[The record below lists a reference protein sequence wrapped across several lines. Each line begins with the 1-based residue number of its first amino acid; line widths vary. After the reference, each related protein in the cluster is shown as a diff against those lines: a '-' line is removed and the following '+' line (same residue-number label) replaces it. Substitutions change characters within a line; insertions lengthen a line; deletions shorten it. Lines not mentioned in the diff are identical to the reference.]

1 MKVYLDCISCLMRQ
15 ALEAARFV
23 TKDEKFQKKILKNVL
38 IELDG
43 INWDTSPP
51 EIAHVVHRIVRKES
65 GVDDPYKDVKR
76 TYNDIALKMY
86 PNLKSMV
93 NQSPTPLLTA
103 LRLAIA
109 GNIIDYG
116 VGSNFDLDRTILDV
130 LEKKFKIYDLSEF
143 MRTLKT
149 ANNLTYIAD
158 NTGEI
163 VFDKILIET
172 ILGAYDLGKILF
184 VIKDEPII
192 NNATEED
199 VIYVGIDEIQGTEF
213 LKVGVDAIGKGMNYS
228 SKEFWT
234 ILSQSD
240 MIIGKGQGNYEAL
253 SDRGKIFFLLMAKC
267 PVIAK
272 DLGFTIGDTILKLS
286 DGLK

>member
-1 MKVYLDCISCLMRQ
+1 MRQ

-23 TKDEKFQKKILKNVL
+23 TDDEKVQKKLLKKVL

-51 EIAHVVHRIVRKES
+51 EIAHVVHRIVRKAS
-65 GVDDPYKDVKR
+65 GIDDPYRDVKR
-76 TYNDIALKMY
+76 RYNDIALKMY
-86 PNLKSMV
+86 PNLKGMV
-93 NQSPTPLLTA
+93 DRSPTPLLTA

-130 LEKKFKIYDLSEF
+130 LEKKFKIHDLSEF

-149 ANNLTYIAD
+149 ANDLTYLAD
-158 NTGEI
+158 NAGEI

-172 ILGAYDLGKILF
+172 ILEEYDIDKILF
-184 VIKDEPII
+184 VIKNEPII
-192 NNATEED
+192 NDATEED
-199 VIYVGIDEIQGTEF
+199 AIYVGIDEIPSIEF
-213 LKVGVDAIGKGMNYS
+213 LQVGFDVLGNGMKYPS
-228 SKEFWT
+228 EEFWT
-234 ILSQSD
+234 ILTQSD
-240 MIIGKGQGNYEAL
+240 MVIGKGQGNYELL

-272 DLGFTIGDTILKLS
+272 DLGVSIGDIILKLRG
-286 DGLK
+286 GLK

>member
-1 MKVYLDCISCLMRQ
+1 MKLYLDCIPCLMRQ

-23 TKDEKFQKKILKNVL
+23 TNDEKAQKKILKKVL

-43 INWDTSPP
+43 INWDTSPL

-65 GVDDPYKDVKR
+65 GVDDPYNVVKR
-76 TYNDIALKMY
+76 QYNDIALKMY
-86 PNLKSMV
+86 PNLKGMV
-93 NQSPTPLLTA
+93 DRSPTPLLTA

-116 VGSNFDLDRTILDV
+116 VGSNFDLDKAILGV
-130 LEKKFKIYDLSEF
+130 LEKEFKIYDLSEF
-143 MRTLKT
+143 MLILKT
-149 ANNLTYIAD
+149 AKNLAYLAD
-158 NTGEI
+158 NAGEI

-172 ILGAYDLGKILF
+172 ILGEHDLDKILF

-192 NNATEED
+192 NDATEED
-199 VIYVGIDEIQGTEF
+199 AIYVGIDEIQCIEF
-213 LKVGVDAIGKGMNYS
+213 LKVGVGVPGKGMNYS
-228 SKEFWT
+228 SKEFWK
-234 ILSQSD
+234 ILAQSD
-240 MIIGKGQGNYEAL
+240 MVIGKGQGNYEAL
-253 SDRGKIFFLLMAKC
+253 SGHGKIFFLLTAKC

-272 DLGFTIGDTILKLS
+272 DLGVAIGDTILKLS